1 MDKTKKI
8 SKELAMRVGDAL
20 GIDWDDVSPDEFHM
34 GMNIE
39 MEHGSKLG
47 NLTNVTGDDLLTTGR
62 IALAHL
68 EELGDYYSRLK
79 DIEGKA
85 SKVSA
90 EGHMES
96 LIMEYVREAV
106 REVLS
111 EGEYGGRDVPLNKPM
126 RGDVK
131 KYKAFVKNSKG
142 NVVKVNFGDPNMRIK
157 KSNPE
162 RRKSFRARHKCD
174 TAKDKTTP
182 RYWSCRK
189 W

>member
-1 MDKTKKI
+1 MDKTKEI
-8 SKELAMRVGDAL
+8 TKELAMRVGDAL
-20 GIDWDDVSPDEFHM
+20 GINWDDVSPDEFHM
-34 GMNIE
+34 GMNVE

-47 NLTNVTGDDLLTTGR
+47 QDTNVTGDDLLTTGR

-79 DIEGKA
+79 SLE
-85 SKVSA
+85 SSA
-90 EGHMES
+90 GGDSDM
-96 LIMEYVREAV
+96 LALVKEYVSHMVSEALREA
-106 REVLS
+106 
-111 EGEYGGRDVPLNKPM
+111 EYKGRDVPLNKPM
-126 RGDVK
+126 QGDVK
-131 KYKAFVKNSKG
+131 KFKVYVKDPGTG
-142 NVVKVNFGDPNMRIK
+142 NVKKVNFGDPNMRIK